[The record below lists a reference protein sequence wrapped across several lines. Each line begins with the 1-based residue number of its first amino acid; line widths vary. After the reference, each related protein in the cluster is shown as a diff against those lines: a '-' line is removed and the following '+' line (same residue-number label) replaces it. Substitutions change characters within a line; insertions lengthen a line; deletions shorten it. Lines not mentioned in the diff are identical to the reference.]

1 MEHQYTD
8 IYTSN
13 DMRFP
18 LDLETETTGV
28 LHGFSNSVLGLLDK
42 GDLTKE
48 PLERLNPEMEEIEA
62 ALLR

>member
-1 MEHQYTD
+1 
-8 IYTSN
+8 
-13 DMRFP
+13 MRFP